1 MSDITTIINSLVEL
15 EGQLRVLRDRDSA
28 EARALLTG
36 KYAAFR
42 DEMEQFLA
50 PVADAHL
57 PEVKT
62 GEAEDSEVVD
72 ETDAATAAIERGESR
87 EDPPAPVVEAEPE
100 PEPEPDPAAPYRPV
114 AQHFRNTALLKAFTL
129 NDKFRYIRDI
139 FGGEEAEFTDTLD
152 ILADMDSFAEAR
164 DYIVHDMMLDPDN
177 DSVAALL
184 ETVRRYMPR

>member
-1 MSDITTIINSLVEL
+1 MSDITAIINSLVEL

-28 EARALLTG
+28 EARALLAA

-50 PVADAHL
+50 PAADAHL
-57 PEVKT
+57 PEVKNE
-62 GEAEDSEVVD
+62 EAEDSEVVD

-87 EDPPAPVVEAEPE
+87 EEPHAPVVEPE
-100 PEPEPDPAAPYRPV
+100 PEPEPAALYPPATP
-114 AQHFRNTALLKAFTL
+114 HFRNTALLKAFTL

-177 DSVAALL
+177 DSVSALL